1 MLRVEKIGFVV
12 SIMMRCPCVT
22 EIVSFERYRHRF
34 GQQRENLHVG
44 VYRRVFTETIGF
56 LLRAVGRKG
65 IVTRANA
72 NKGVIHR
79 VIRCE
84 ETALADIEVA
94 AGCTVKQSVCRGD
107 VITLLIE
114 YRNVEYD

>member
-1 MLRVEKIGFVV
+1 M
-12 SIMMRCPCVT
+12 T

-44 VYRRVFTETIGF
+44 VHRRVVAEAVGF
-56 LLRAVGRKG
+56 LLRAVGRRKG

-79 VIRCE
+79 VIGCE
-84 ETALADIEVA
+84 ETVLADVEVA
-94 AGCTVKQSVCRGD
+94 AGCAVKQSVCRGD
-107 VITLLIE
+107 AIALLIR
-114 YRNVEYD
+114 YRNVKYD